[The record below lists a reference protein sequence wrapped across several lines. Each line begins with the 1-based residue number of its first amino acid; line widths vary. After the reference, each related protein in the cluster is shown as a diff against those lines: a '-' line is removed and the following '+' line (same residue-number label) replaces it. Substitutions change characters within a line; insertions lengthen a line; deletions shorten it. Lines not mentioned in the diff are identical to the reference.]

1 MERVNVLINKLKEQ
15 LTEQAATANLLIT
28 AQMLVIELQQKPL
41 QKTSGKVAV
50 TMPFIQTETYI
61 APAIVTDILEIQQP
75 LNIEHLNAKEEIVS
89 KKEPVGY
96 KQTYFFEDTYRTIP
110 TVAFQ
115 TQKEIYELNDAIVI
129 TEEESINT
137 KWQDKQIEVATLL
150 ERSPIKDFRKAVNIN
165 DRYLFINDL
174 FRGDEAM
181 YERSLKTIQ
190 GFSIMP
196 EATFW
201 IQRELKLKLGWKEGS
216 QAVKLF
222 DQLVSRRF
230 S

>member
-1 MERVNVLINKLKEQ
+1 MERVNVLINRLQEQ
-15 LTEQAATANLLIT
+15 LNENTASSNLLIT
-28 AQMLVIELQQKPL
+28 AQMLVKELQQKPL
-41 QKTSGKVAV
+41 QKTSSKVAV
-50 TMPFIQTETYI
+50 TMPFINSEVYTE
-61 APAIVTDILEIQQP
+61 PAIITNILEIPQP
-75 LNIEHLNAKEEIVS
+75 LDTEDFIAEEEIVAKEEAVA
-89 KKEPVGY
+89 Y
-96 KQTYFFEDTYRTIP
+96 KHTNFFADAFTAIP
-110 TVAFQ
+110 TMAFQ
-115 TQKEIYELNDAIVI
+115 IQKEVYELNDTMIA
-129 TEEESINT
+129 EAESINT
-137 KWQDKQIEVATLL
+137 KWQDRQVEVATVL
-150 ERSPIKDFRKAVNIN
+150 ERTPIKDFRKAININ

-190 GFSIMP
+190 GFSILP

-201 IQRELKLKLGWKEGS
+201 IQRELKLKLGWTEGS